1 MAELI
6 DGLIET
12 IQSIGST
19 RFDLTSFIVLIIVKV
34 VIAYLLNAAGCGG
47 AEVVPI
53 IGIILKLILR
63 SAGYDQTGV
72 VILIVKIEIVILLK
86 AAGFHKAGHFVLI
99 VVLIVLVGIVLSN
112 V

>member
-6 DGLIET
+6 DGLMET

-19 RFDLTSFIVLIIVKV
+19 RFDLTGFIVLIIVKI
-34 VIAYLLNAAGCGG
+34 VIALLLNGAGCGG

-53 IGIILKLILR
+53 IGVVLNLILR

-72 VILIVKIEIVILLK
+72 VILIVKTEICILLK
-86 AAGFHKAGHFVLI
+86 AAGCLNTGCFVLI
-99 VVLIVLVGIVLSN
+99 VILIVLVVLSN
-112 V
+112 F

>member
-19 RFDLTSFIVLIIVKV
+19 RFDLTAFIVLIIVKV
-34 VIAYLLNAAGCGG
+34 VIAYLLKAAGCGG

-53 IGIILKLILR
+53 VGVILNLILR

-72 VILIVKIEIVILLK
+72 VILIVKTEIGVLLK
-86 AAGFHKAGHFVLI
+86 AAGCHKTGHFVLI
-99 VVLIVLVGIVLSN
+99 VVLIVLLGIALSN